1 MAQALGI
8 DVGQQSIKIAVVDG
22 TPKRVRV
29 TRFIEHRLEPS
40 VTTGTLGPDETG
52 EILAQLF
59 RTHALPTTSV
69 VAAVPAQSC
78 LTRDITVPFVKDDQI
93 RKTIKFQA
101 ESYFHSIAIDELI
114 VEHYKLE
121 ANPKEK
127 AHLLIVGLKKDV
139 LADRLRIFERA
150 EIDPSAIDLDCAAIY
165 NAYTL
170 TPQAQG
176 GRRTVIV
183 DLGAQTLKII
193 VVEGGRLRAVRSTRA
208 HASGI
213 QLTDSQTGKKKKRRK
228 SIDLES
234 LKEEE
239 SADLFFA
246 DASAEGDEGRLP
258 VVILDD
264 EQTEIFDLAD
274 ERLSDEARQ
283 SVLDKVFLEID
294 RTLAGT
300 RLDGPLELIV
310 LTGGGSA
317 LDGVERVFAEH
328 FQVPAERLDLKGPIP
343 ARLSHE
349 QTEAFQVGG
358 ATALG
363 LALKGIGY
371 DLVGFDFRKEEF
383 AFQGRYEKAKRG
395 LACTLVLFFLL
406 FFSLA
411 YRYEVVEKK
420 NLVDQLQRL
429 QTYQQDVYLT
439 VFPED
444 QKRIP
449 PDIAKAM
456 KDRNLLLRKR
466 YAVGQDAPE
475 VISALDALREFAA
488 GSEASGV
495 KVTLREAQFQQGRS
509 IVKASVATDS
519 EVYAVKSAVLA
530 KAKLFTVAG
539 EQVTRAGK
547 AGEERIDVDYQ
558 LEMKRP
564 EKKRGG

>member
-1 MAQALGI
+1 MAQAVGI
-8 DVGQQSIKIAVVDG
+8 DVGQQSIKVAVVEG

-29 TRFIEHRLEPS
+29 TRFIEHRLEAG
-40 VTTGTLGPDETG
+40 VTTGQLGPDETG
-52 EILAQLF
+52 EVLAQIF

-69 VAAVPAQSC
+69 VAAVPAHAC

-101 ESYFHSIAIDELI
+101 ESYFHSIPIDQMV

-127 AHLLIVGLKKDV
+127 ARLLIVGLKKDV
-139 LADRLRIFERA
+139 LAERLRVFERA
-150 EIDPSAIDLDCAAIY
+150 EVDPQAIDLDCAAIY
-165 NAYTL
+165 NSFTL

-176 GRRTVIV
+176 EKRTVIV

-213 QLTDSQTGKKKKRRK
+213 KLTDSQTGKKKKRRR

-246 DASAEGDEGRLP
+246 DAAAAEGDEGRLP

-300 RLDGPLELIV
+300 RLEGPLELV
-310 LTGGGSA
+310 VVTGGGSA
-317 LDGVERVFAEH
+317 LEGVERVFGEH
-328 FQVPAERLDLKGPIP
+328 FQVPCERLDLKGPIP
-343 ARLSHE
+343 ARLSTE

-395 LACTLVLFFLL
+395 LACTLVLFFLF

-411 YRYEVVEKK
+411 YRYEIVEKK
-420 NLVDQLQRL
+420 NLYDQIQRL

-439 VFPED
+439 AFPED

-449 PDIAKAM
+449 QNIALEM
-456 KDRNLLLRKR
+456 KKREGQLRKK
-466 YAVGQDAPE
+466 YAVGQDTPE
-475 VISALDALREFAA
+475 LVSALDALREFAA
-488 GSEASGV
+488 GAEASGV
-495 KVTLREAQFQQGRS
+495 GVTLREAQFQQGRS
-509 IVKASVATDS
+509 IVKVSVKTDS
-519 EVYAVKSAVLA
+519 EAYAVKGAVNA
-530 KAKLFTVAG
+530 KASLFTIAG
-539 EQVTRAGK
+539 EQSTPAGK
-547 AGEERIDVDYQ
+547 PGEERRDVDFQ
-558 LEMKRP
+558 IEMKQP
-564 EKKRGG
+564 EKKVR